1 MVVCMK
7 LRRSLCIGLAVVAS
21 AAAALLQAQ
30 DYPIRPIRLL
40 MPQPPAG
47 TSDSIARALS
57 PHLTQLLGQSIVI
70 DNRAGANGIIAGQML
85 ALAPADGYTLLYASS
100 SFVNN
105 QILHKPPPYDV
116 LRDFTAVTQL
126 TRSPGF
132 MAVLNGQAPARTLRE
147 LIEAS
152 RNPRTPVLYASS
164 SMGSNQHVLG
174 ELLNARAGANFTHV
188 PYKGLAAALN
198 AILSNEVQLSFGS
211 PTTSIGHIRA
221 GRLRAVAFSGAQRWA
236 VLPEVPTMAETV
248 PGFVYESSW
257 QGVFAPARTPAT
269 IVRRLQA
276 DFALAAH
283 LPKLRE
289 MWETSG
295 QVVVASTPQQFTQFL
310 QVYLKETAEQFRI
323 AKVQPQ

>member
-1 MVVCMK
+1 MQRVSMTAV
-7 LRRSLCIGLAVVAS
+7 LLAALAGAAPAPAS
-21 AAAALLQAQ
+21 AQN
-30 DYPIRPIRLL
+30 YPSRPIRLL

-47 TSDSIARALS
+47 TSDSLARAMA

-116 LRDFTAVTQL
+116 LRDYTAVTQV
-126 TRSPGF
+126 TKSPGF
-132 MAVLNGQAPARTLRE
+132 LAVLNAQSTVRTLRE

-152 RNPRTPVLYASS
+152 KNPRAPVMYASS

-174 ELLNARAGANFTHV
+174 ELLNARAGANLIHV
-188 PYKGLAAALN
+188 PYKGLAPALN
-198 AILSNEVQLSFGS
+198 ALLSNEIHLSFGS

-221 GRLRAVAFSGAQRWA
+221 GRLRALAFSGAQRWS
-236 VLPEVPTMAETV
+236 VLPDVPTMGETV

-257 QGVFAPARTPAT
+257 QGIFAPAGTPAAV
-269 IVRRLQA
+269 VRRLQA
-276 DFALAAH
+276 DIATVAH
-283 LPKLRE
+283 SPKLRE
-289 MWETSG
+289 LWEASG
-295 QVVVASTPQQFTQFL
+295 QVVVASTPVQFTQFL
-310 QVYLKETAEQFRI
+310 HAYLKETADQFRI